1 MTSSNLTANTDPDK
15 KENWRPT
22 ATRIRESDRLL
33 IKQAV
38 LRMELAGRSGMTV
51 SDFMR
56 EAALEKAQ
64 DVLTE
69 AA

>member
-1 MTSSNLTANTDPDK
+1 MTSNNLTPNYDPDK

-22 ATRIRESDRLL
+22 STRIRETDRLL
-33 IKQAV
+33 IKQAC
-38 LRMELAGRSGMTV
+38 LRLEIDGRSGMTV
-51 SDFMR
+51 SDFLR

-64 DVLTE
+64 AILE

>member
-1 MTSSNLTANTDPDK
+1 MTSNNLGPILDPDK

-22 ATRIRESDRLL
+22 STRMRESDRLL
-33 IKQAV
+33 IKQAALV
-38 LRMELAGRSGMTV
+38 LERHGRSGYTV
-51 SDFMR
+51 SDFLR

-64 DVLTE
+64 AILE

>member
-1 MTSSNLTANTDPDK
+1 MTSGNLAANLDPDK

-22 ATRIRESDRLL
+22 STRIRETDRLL
-33 IKQAV
+33 IKQAC
-38 LRMELAGRSGMTV
+38 LRMEMAGRSGMTV
-51 SDFMR
+51 SDFLR

-64 DVLTE
+64 AILQ

>member
-1 MTSSNLTANTDPDK
+1 MASSNLATNLDPDK

-22 ATRIRESDRLL
+22 STRIRDTDRLL

-38 LRMELAGRSGMTV
+38 LRLEMDGRGGMTM
-51 SDFMR
+51 SDFLR

-64 DVLTE
+64 AILQ